1 MEDYNT
7 DLNDENVEMSF
18 SFTQILRINYVLGR
32 HCDDKIL
39 PLASRR
45 LQFIGETKYEL
56 RNAVHSNRCYFLGK
70 TSCYR
75 ST

>member
-32 HCDDKIL
+32 HYDKML

-56 RNAVHSNRCYFLGK
+56 RNTVHSNRCYFLGK
-70 TSCYR
+70 TSCSR
-75 ST
+75 SI